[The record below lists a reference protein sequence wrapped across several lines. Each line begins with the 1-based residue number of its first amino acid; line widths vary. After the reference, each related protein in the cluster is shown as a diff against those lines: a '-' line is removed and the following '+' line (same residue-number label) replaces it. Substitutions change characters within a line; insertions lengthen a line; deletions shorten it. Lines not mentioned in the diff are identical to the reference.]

1 MRVLILV
8 DCYLPSPKSGAKLIH
23 DLAEEFVRQGHETI
37 VVTPDETLRARR
49 RATSEDGITVVR
61 VGSGRIKGAG
71 KVIRAINEIR
81 LSSIVWRACRDFF
94 RETPCDLVVYYSPTI
109 FFGALVRKLKQL
121 WRCRTY
127 LILMDIFPQWA
138 VEAGVLREGSL
149 PHRYFR
155 RKEIQQYTVAD
166 AIGVQ
171 TPGNLEYFRRMG
183 LSGRLHL
190 EVLWPWSALH
200 EGIIPRT
207 DHRRRLGLEGKV
219 VFFYGGN
226 LGVAQDMDNLVRLA
240 ESLRTESDI
249 HFVLMGSG
257 SEVPRLNRVV
267 RERGLG
273 NISVLPPVGQ
283 GEYLGVLSEFDVGMV
298 SLGHGLKTQ
307 NVPGKMLGYLEGAMP
322 VLASINPGND
332 LKTLIEEND
341 IGFVSINGESELF
354 REHALSLA
362 RDPEL
367 RRRLGK
373 NGRQLLE
380 ESFSTRRAALQILGH
395 LSVARDSRSIRDQH
409 PSDGTC

>member
-37 VVTPDETLRARR
+37 VVTPDETLSAPRR
-49 RATSEDGITVVR
+49 TTIEDGITVVR

-71 KVIRAINEIR
+71 KLLRAINEIR

-94 RETPCDLVVYYSPTI
+94 RETPCDVVVYYSPTI
-109 FFGALVRKLKQL
+109 FFGELVRKLKRL

-138 VEAGVLREGSL
+138 VEAGVIREGSL

-155 RKEIQQYTVAD
+155 RKEIQQYVVAD
-166 AIGVQ
+166 GIGVQ
-171 TPGNLEYFRRMG
+171 TPGNLEYFRRAG

-200 EGIIPRT
+200 EGVIPQT

-226 LGVAQDMDNLVRLA
+226 IGVAQDMDNVVRLA
-240 ESLRTESDI
+240 EGLQTEKDI

-257 SEVPRLNRVV
+257 SEVSRLSRVV
-267 RERGLG
+267 KGHGLE
-273 NISVLPPVGQ
+273 NVTMLPPVGQ
-283 GEYLGVLSEFDVGMV
+283 GEYMGVLSEFDVGLV
-298 SLGHGLKTQ
+298 SLGRGLKTQ
-307 NVPGKMLGYLEGAMP
+307 NVPGKMLGYLEGSMP

-332 LKTLIEEND
+332 LKVLIEGND
-341 IGFVSINGESELF
+341 IGLVSINGESELF
-354 REHALSLA
+354 REHALRLA
-362 RDPEL
+362 RDREL
-367 RRRLGK
+367 RRRLGR
-373 NGRQLLE
+373 NGRRLLE
-380 ESFSTRRAALQILGH
+380 ESFSTRRAAEQILGR
-395 LSVARDSRSIRDQH
+395 LSAARDSRS
-409 PSDGTC
+409 PE